1 MGGEGHML
9 DMIRRLSE
17 GRETSRLRRERAND
31 KLKHLN
37 RTNEPYPL
45 PNTTPE
51 EMDVSSTTRRKRK
64 KRTAIISFGGRLLSW
79 ESSLQLLSYSGLF
92 SLIR

>member
-1 MGGEGHML
+1 MGGEGYML

-17 GRETSRLRRERAND
+17 GREASRLRRERAND

-37 RTNEPYPL
+37 RANEPYPL

-51 EMDVSSTTRRKRK
+51 EMERIIHESEK
-64 KRTAIISFGGRLLSW
+64 KKEKDSNYFVWGTLIIMGVLIAIAVILWAVF
-79 ESSLQLLSYSGLF
+79 
-92 SLIR
+92 IK

>member
-17 GRETSRLRRERAND
+17 GREASRLRRERANN

-37 RTNEPYPL
+37 RTNEPYP
-45 PNTTPE
+45 
-51 EMDVSSTTRRKRK
+51 RKHSIKGIPFNLGTVEVPKLSFVK
-64 KRTAIISFGGRLLSW
+64 KSFS
-79 ESSLQLLSYSGLF
+79 
-92 SLIR
+92 I

>member
-17 GRETSRLRRERAND
+17 GREASRLRRERAND

-51 EMDVSSTTRRKRK
+51 EMGRIIRQSKEK
-64 KRTAIISFGGRLLSW
+64 KEADDRYFVFGTLIIIGVLLACAVILWAIF
-79 ESSLQLLSYSGLF
+79 
-92 SLIR
+92 IR

>member
-17 GRETSRLRRERAND
+17 GREASRLRRERAND
-31 KLKHLN
+31 KLN
-37 RTNEPYPL
+37 RLSHTNEPYPQ

-51 EMDVSSTTRRKRK
+51 EMGRIIRNSKRK
-64 KRTAIISFGGRLLSW
+64 KEKDNSYFVWGTLVIMGVLVIMAVIAISFLKN
-79 ESSLQLLSYSGLF
+79 
-92 SLIR
+92 

>member
-1 MGGEGHML
+1 MGGEGYML

-17 GRETSRLRRERAND
+17 GREASRLRRERAND

-45 PNTTPE
+45 PE
-51 EMDVSSTTRRKRK
+51 DRK
-64 KRTAIISFGGRLLSW
+64 SVV
-79 ESSLQLLSYSGLF
+79 
-92 SLIR
+92 